1 MTEPA
6 APSPPAAGIGF
17 VNGSLGRTGI
27 NHRMAYLNG
36 TFAKALEDAST
47 RWLEWFCGSLAKR
60 GSTPKAQLFAIWDV
74 LEEWF
79 ESDRFYGSTITNAA
93 AKLQDHPEHPGH
105 QIIAAHRRALRQIL
119 EELAEA
125 AGAYDPAGLAGQLL
139 VLMEGAIVG
148 AVVDRQPAV
157 ARIGRDL
164 TRMALG
170 GQAA

>member
-36 TFAKALEDAST
+36 TFAKALEHAST
-47 RWLEWFCGSLAKR
+47 RWLEWFRGSLAKR
-60 GSTPKAQLFAIWDV
+60 GSTPKAQLLGIWDA

-79 ESDRFYGSTITNAA
+79 ESDHFYGSTITNAA
-93 AKLQDHPEHPGH
+93 AKLQDHPQHPGH
-105 QIIAAHRRALRQIL
+105 QIIAAHRRALRQLL
-119 EELAEA
+119 EELAAA
-125 AGAYDPAGLAGQLL
+125 AGADDPAGLAGQLL

-148 AVVDRQPAV
+148 AVIDRQPAV

-164 TRMALG
+164 TQMALG